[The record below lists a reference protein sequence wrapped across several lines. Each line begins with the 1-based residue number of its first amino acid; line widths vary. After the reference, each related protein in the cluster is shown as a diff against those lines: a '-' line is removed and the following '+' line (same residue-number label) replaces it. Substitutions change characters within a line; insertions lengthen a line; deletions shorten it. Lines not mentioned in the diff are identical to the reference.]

1 MLGSILAGVMLY
13 DYLTDDNTCT
23 REHKY
28 KLGHMNEQEVK
39 QEVKKSCVCEE
50 IKSNTS
56 VIYRIKRGDGE
67 LSLPPC
73 KLMGVELGPST
84 NANKATLQ
92 VMVDKS
98 VETEHKPVA
107 DIGKKKKFVRLAP
120 TQYHVNIILKTKE
133 KSVILI
139 TAYYRT

>member
-1 MLGSILAGVMLY
+1 MLLTLGYVLAGVMLY
-13 DYLTDDNTCT
+13 DYFTGDNSCT
-23 REHKY
+23 REHK
-28 KLGHMNEQEVK
+28 
-39 QEVKKSCVCEE
+39 SEE

-84 NANKATLQ
+84 NTNKATLQ

-98 VETEHKPVA
+98 VEKEYKPVT
-107 DIGKKKKFVRLAP
+107 DIGKEKKFVKLTP
-120 TQYHVNIILKTKE
+120 TQYKTNIILKTKE
-133 KSVILI
+133 KSVIPI
-139 TAYYRT
+139 TAYYGT

>member
-1 MLGSILAGVMLY
+1 MLLTLGYVLAGVMLY
-13 DYLTDDNTCT
+13 DYFTGDNSCT

-28 KLGHMNEQEVK
+28 KLGHMNE

-56 VIYRIKRGDGE
+56 VIYRVKRGDGG

-84 NANKATLQ
+84 NTNKPMLQ

-98 VETEHKPVA
+98 VEKEHKPVT
-107 DIGKKKKFVRLAP
+107 DIGKEKKFVRLTP
-120 TQYHVNIILKTKE
+120 TQYKTNIILKTKE
-133 KSVILI
+133 KSVIPI
-139 TAYYRT
+139 TAYYGT